1 MRRSRNTQSEVDELQ
16 ECAVF
21 LGITGQKEH
30 ARADFCGQKQQGRLN
45 YAEVENDRH
54 EQAKVILR

>member
-1 MRRSRNTQSEVDELQ
+1 VDELQ

-45 YAEVENDRH
+45 YAEVKNDRH